1 MRKHTFRVG
10 ANRNLHFE
18 VRSTMKTG
26 NYAVSLFDKAG
37 KRIAHAKGWG
47 PSGCD
52 VLDAAIYYKDPAK
65 AEGLIRFLFMRI
77 DKYVDG
83 PGIADLWLGSTYEG
97 RLQ

>member
-10 ANRNLHFE
+10 ANRNMRFE

-26 NYAVSLFDKAG
+26 NYAVSLFDKSG
-37 KRIAHAKGWG
+37 KRIAHEKGLG

>member
-10 ANRNLHFE
+10 ANRNMRFE

-26 NYAVSLFDKAG
+26 NYAVSLFDKSG
-37 KRIAHAKGWG
+37 KRIAHEKGWG

-77 DKYVDG
+77 DKYVG
-83 PGIADLWLGSTYEG
+83 SPGVADLWPGSTYEG
-97 RLQ
+97 RLS

>member
-1 MRKHTFRVG
+1 MSTHTFRVG

-18 VRSTMKTG
+18 VKSTMRSG
-26 NYAVSLFDKAG
+26 NYAVSLFGKSG
-37 KRIAHAKGWG
+37 KRIAHEKGWG

-52 VLDAAIYYKDPAK
+52 ALDAATYYKDPAK

-83 PGIADLWLGSTYEG
+83 PGIVDLWLGSTYEG
-97 RLQ
+97 RLK

>member
-10 ANRNLHFE
+10 ANRNMRFE

-26 NYAVSLFDKAG
+26 NYAVSLFDKSG
-37 KRIAHAKGWG
+37 KRIAHEKGWG

-77 DKYVDG
+77 DKYVG
-83 PGIADLWLGSTYEG
+83 SPGVADLWLGSTYEG
-97 RLQ
+97 RLS